1 MSKKVEKERE
11 AQQMRIALCDSDAA
25 ASSAT
30 KQMIYEYASIH
41 NIELV
46 VSEYRSGKALLSE
59 WEKYHLVI
67 LDYMSEDLNGLETAH
82 FMRQKGGMCGIIF
95 LSADTG
101 FIFESFKVHPYRFLL
116 KPLLRESLFRVLDDF
131 FTAGSVSSPLFI
143 KDGGDT
149 FCLRTGDIFYIEAD
163 NKNCLVNLRNG
174 SIRCHKTMARVYDSL
189 PKSCFSK
196 INRAYIVNL
205 KHIAAYSSDT
215 VKLHNGERLHM
226 SRSYSKSFQAEYRA
240 FLKPMEL

>member
-1 MSKKVEKERE
+1 
-11 AQQMRIALCDSDAA
+11 MRIALCDSDAA
-25 ASSAT
+25 ASSIT
-30 KQMIYEYASIH
+30 KRIIYEYASIH

-46 VSEYRSGKALLSE
+46 VSEYRSGRELVSE
-59 WEKYHLVI
+59 WEKYPLVI
-67 LDYMSEDLNGLETAH
+67 LDYLSEDINGLETAH
-82 FMRQKGGMCGIIF
+82 LLRAKGGMCGIIF

-101 FIFESFKVHPYRFLL
+101 FILDSFKVRPYRFLL
-116 KPLLRESLFRVLDDF
+116 KPLSRESLFQVLDDF
-131 FTAGSVSSPLFI
+131 FTAASISSPLFI

-163 NKNCLVNLRNG
+163 NKNCLVNLRDG
-174 SIRCHKTMARVYDSL
+174 SIRCHKTMAKVYNAL

-226 SRSYSKSFQAEYRA
+226 SRKYSKSFQAEYRA
-240 FLKPMEL
+240 FLRPMEL